1 VEITA
6 KLGAIGNKTLDNN
19 SSKSIDNIMVTDVN
33 KVPPII
39 DLEASGFGRGSY
51 PIEVGIALESR
62 EIHSFLIKPEAD
74 WTHWSEEAEQ
84 IHGITREQLQAEGM
98 SIEEIA
104 LTLNEMLRGQTLYSD
119 AWSFDSS
126 WIGRLFDSAG
136 IVQRFRIET
145 INKLLQH
152 DQVEFWHPTKEAVLQ
167 ELGLK
172 AHRAAIDVQV
182 LQETYL
188 RISKMS

>member
-1 VEITA
+1 M
-6 KLGAIGNKTLDNN
+6 AI
-19 SSKSIDNIMVTDVN
+19 DVN
-33 KVPPII
+33 TVPPII

-51 PIEVGIALESR
+51 PIEVGFALENR
-62 EIHSFLIKPEAD
+62 DIHSFLIKPEAD
-74 WTHWSEEAEQ
+74 WIHWSQDAEN
-84 IHGITREQLQAEGM
+84 IHGISRDQLEAEGM
-98 SIEEIA
+98 CIEDIA
-104 LTLNEMLRGQTLYSD
+104 LKLNSMLRGQTLYSD

-145 INKLLQH
+145 INKLLRPE
-152 DQVEFWHPTKEAVLQ
+152 QVEFWHPTKETVLQ

-172 AHRAAIDVQV
+172 AHRAGNDVQV

-188 RISKMS
+188 RIASMS

>member
-1 VEITA
+1 MA
-6 KLGAIGNKTLDNN
+6 
-19 SSKSIDNIMVTDVN
+19 TDVQTA
-33 KVPPII
+33 PPII

-51 PIEVGIALESR
+51 PIEVGFALENR
-62 EIHSFLIKPEAD
+62 DIHSFLIKPEDD

-84 IHGITREQLQAEGM
+84 IHGITREQLHAEGM

-104 LTLNEMLRGQTLYSD
+104 LKLNEILRGQTLYSD

-126 WIGRLFDSAG
+126 WIGRLYDSAG

-145 INKLLQH
+145 INKLLKPE
-152 DQVEFWHPTKEAVLQ
+152 QVEHWHPTKEAVLQ

-188 RISKMS
+188 RVSQLG

>member
-1 VEITA
+1 MATD
-6 KLGAIGNKTLDNN
+6 LD
-19 SSKSIDNIMVTDVN
+19 T
-33 KVPPII
+33 VPPII

-51 PIEVGIALESR
+51 PIEVGFALENR
-62 EIHSFLIKPEAD
+62 EIYSFLIKPEAD
-74 WTHWSEEAEQ
+74 WTHWSDEAEE
-84 IHGITREQLQAEGM
+84 IHGISREQLDAEGM
-98 SIEEIA
+98 CIEDIA
-104 LTLNEMLRGQTLYSD
+104 LKLNDMLRGQTLYSD

-145 INKLLQH
+145 INKLLKPE
-152 DQVEFWHPTKEAVLQ
+152 QVEFWHPTKEAVLQ

-188 RISKMS
+188 RVSGKN

>member
-1 VEITA
+1 MPTDVITA
-6 KLGAIGNKTLDNN
+6 
-19 SSKSIDNIMVTDVN
+19 
-33 KVPPII
+33 PPII

-51 PIEVGIALESR
+51 PIEVGFALENR
-62 EIHSFLIKPEAD
+62 DIHSFLIKPEDD

-84 IHGITREQLQAEGM
+84 IHGISREQLQAEGM

-104 LTLNEMLRGQTLYSD
+104 LKLNELLRGQTLYSD

-145 INKLLQH
+145 INKLLKPE
-152 DQVEFWHPTKEAVLQ
+152 QVEHWHPTKEAVLT

-188 RISKMS
+188 RISKLG